1 VAGAESLRRSA
12 RRAYSLP
19 REREGGELSEP
30 ATTVAA
36 HLAAT
41 IAADAAGPV
50 FAFPGGGSNL
60 DVIEELGKRGVEVVV
75 AHSEGGAAFMAAT
88 SGDLSGRPAVLLVGL
103 GPGVANAVNG
113 VAHAWLDQSPLL
125 VVSDRF
131 ADDELDTSGHQV
143 LDHAALL
150 APVTKWQVTLT
161 PANARTAV
169 QRAFAEA
176 MTSPRGPVHIE
187 LPRDVAAAAVSDAPA
202 AEQAG
207 VAATL
212 EIPAAVAAALTAARQ
227 PLLLVGDEAAHVP
240 QQTLVAL
247 AEQLRAPVLTS
258 YKGKGVFPERHP
270 LWCGIVTNAA
280 LEADV
285 LRDADAIVAI
295 GLDPVELLP
304 RPWTVSPPL
313 LSLRAHGEAAP
324 GYSAGCELIGDVPTL
339 VQALLAALGDCASS
353 VTEEDAAA
361 SRDRMLSR
369 LRIPG
374 PFTAV
379 EAVEAALGA
388 APESTTVTVDAGAHM
403 FAATWFW
410 RSTLPQRFLISNG
423 LATMGYAIPA
433 AVAASLARPGEPV
446 LAFTGDGGFLL
457 HGAELETAVRLGAKI
472 VVIALNDS
480 SLSLI
485 RIKQEDKRYR
495 RAAVDFNRV
504 GLAAVGEALGAAGAT
519 VDDADGLRDAVTAAL
534 AADGPSVIEVL
545 LAGSEYRALQHA
557 IRGGG

>member
-1 VAGAESLRRSA
+1 
-12 RRAYSLP
+12 
-19 REREGGELSEP
+19 LS
-30 ATTVAA
+30 TTVAA

-41 IAADAAGPV
+41 IAAETAVPV

-60 DVIEELGKRGVEVVV
+60 DVIEELGSRGVEVVV

-88 SGDLSGRPAVLLVGL
+88 VADLSGRPATLLVGL

-131 ADDELDTSGHQV
+131 AADELDTSGHQV

-150 APVTKWQVTLT
+150 APVTKWHVTLT
-161 PANARTAV
+161 AANAREAV
-169 QRAFAEA
+169 RRALAEA
-176 MTSPRGPVHIE
+176 MTPPCGPVHIE
-187 LPRDVAAAAVSDAPA
+187 LPRDVAGAAVGDAFPA
-202 AEQAG
+202 GTDQ
-207 VAATL
+207 VSAAP
-212 EIPAAVAAALTAARQ
+212 EIPPAVAAALTAAFQ
-227 PLLLVGDEAAHVP
+227 PLLLVGDEAAGAS
-240 QQTLVAL
+240 QETLVAL

-280 LEADV
+280 VESGV
-285 LRDADAIVAI
+285 LLGADAIVAI

-304 RPWTVSPPL
+304 RPWTAPPPL

-324 GYSAGCELIGDVPTL
+324 GYGATCELIGDVPTL
-339 VQALLAALGDCASS
+339 VGELRAALGACASKVTAES
-353 VTEEDAAA
+353 VATARDA
-361 SRDRMLSR
+361 MLSR
-369 LRIPG
+369 LRIPA
-374 PFTAV
+374 PFSAVEVV
-379 EAVEAALGA
+379 EAVLAA
-388 APESTTVTVDAGAHM
+388 APASTTVTVDAGAHM

-410 RSTLPQRFLISNG
+410 RSTEPQRFLISNG
-423 LATMGYAIPA
+423 LATMGYAVPA

-495 RAAVDFNRV
+495 RAAVDYAHV
-504 GLAAVGEALGAAGAT
+504 GLADVGRALGAAGTT
-519 VDDADGLRDAVTAAL
+519 VDDAAGLRAAVSAAL
-534 AADGPSVIEVL
+534 DADCPSVIEVL
-545 LAGSEYRALQHA
+545 LPGSEYRALQHA

>member
-1 VAGAESLRRSA
+1 MAGTQPIRRSA
-12 RRAYSLP
+12 RRAHSLP
-19 REREGGELSEP
+19 RQREGRELSESP
-30 ATTVAA
+30 TTVAA
-36 HLAAT
+36 HLAET
-41 IAADAAGPV
+41 IAADAAAPV

-60 DVIEELGKRGVEVVV
+60 DLIEELGARDVDVVV

-88 SGDLSGRPAVLLVGL
+88 AGDLSGRPGTLLVGL

-131 ADDELDTSGHQV
+131 AADELDTSGHQV
-143 LDHAALL
+143 LDHTALL

-161 PANARTAV
+161 ASNAREAV
-169 QRAFAEA
+169 RRAVDEA
-176 MTSPRGPVHIE
+176 MAAPRGPVHIE
-187 LPRDVAAAAVSDAPA
+187 LPRDVAGAPVAAAPA
-202 AEQAG
+202 AATARA
-207 VAATL
+207 VATPA
-212 EIPAAVAAALTAARQ
+212 IPAAVAATVAASRH
-227 PLLLVGDEAAHVP
+227 PVILVGDEAAGVP
-240 QQTLVAL
+240 QNALVEL
-247 AEQLRAPVLTS
+247 AEHLRAPVLTS

-280 LEADV
+280 VEADV
-285 LRDADAIVAI
+285 LRAADAVVAI

-304 RPWTVSPPL
+304 RPWTAPPPV

-324 GYSAGCELIGDVPTL
+324 GYGASCELIGDLPSL
-339 VQALLAALGDCASS
+339 VRGLLDALGDCASTI
-353 VTEEDAAA
+353 TEDDVAAYRDA
-361 SRDRMLSR
+361 MLSR
-369 LRIPG
+369 LRIPA

-379 EAVEAALGA
+379 EAVEAALDVV
-388 APESTTVTVDAGAHM
+388 PESTTVTVDAGAHM
-403 FAATWFW
+403 FATTWFW
-410 RSTLPQRFLISNG
+410 RSTQPQRFLISNG
-423 LATMGYAIPA
+423 LATMGYAVPA

-457 HGAELETAVRLGAKI
+457 HGAELETAVRLNTRI

-495 RAAVDFNRV
+495 RAAVDFTQV
-504 GLAAVGEALGAAGAT
+504 GLAGLGRALGAAGTT
-519 VDDADGLRDAVTAAL
+519 VDDVAGLRKAVTAAL
-534 AADGPSVIEVL
+534 EIDRPSVIEVL
-545 LAGSEYRALQHA
+545 LSGSEYRALQHA